1 MARIPDPVP
10 TSKALN
16 LVART
21 KGATRSM
28 YSMQPRV
35 VACVPVPNAIPG
47 SMVITCRRYKVGGVA
62 QGGVTQK
69 ALPIFWGRKNLCQ
82 ELFQFR
88 SLRIF
93 HCRRGVSASGWISLI
108 PRRKDRT
115 SFLME
120 LYSPEL
126 AK

>member
-1 MARIPDPVP
+1 MAKIPDPVP

-16 LVART
+16 SVPRT
-21 KGATRSM
+21 KGATCSM
-28 YSMQPRV
+28 NSIQPRV

-47 SMVITCRRYKVGGVA
+47 SMVITCRRCNVGGVA

-69 ALPIFWGRKNLCQ
+69 ALPIFCGRKNLCQ

-88 SLRIF
+88 SFRIL
-93 HCRRGVSASGWISLI
+93 HRMRGISTSGWISLI
-108 PRRKDRT
+108 PRRKHRT
-115 SFLME
+115 SSLME
-120 LYSPEL
+120 PFSPEL